1 MVSNLKCLRF
11 NKTDLIIKYLI
22 SDIGKT
28 VNKVDGVDTD
38 IEILFSTARWQK
50 NNPRN
55 KRRKLS

>member
-28 VNKVDGVDTD
+28 VNKVDGVQTLKFYFPPQDGKKI
-38 IEILFSTARWQK
+38 IEEISEE
-50 NNPRN
+50 N
-55 KRRKLS
+55 